1 VTDDWYSRLLATGLL
16 DVLAPYQPALVGVY
30 PLGIAPEGAPVEV
43 VCRAADLPAFARV
56 LQSTYGDHEE
66 LALYGGR
73 LDGEPAVFAEFALDG
88 LALEVS
94 AQGEHVHRRLG
105 AATLG
110 ISRALDEAGP
120 VTRARLAA
128 GVAGGSDWLDAAT
141 VQLNLS
147 RSALESLSTAN
158 PVLVAR
164 VMGVPRPGP
173 KAREYAIALTV
184 GIVADLL
191 IVAAGAARGSQD
203 YTGIMFLIEA
213 GILGVLFGARLA
225 VLASLLPLIAIG
237 LVIAASVAI
246 GSEACSPDCAQQ
258 AVDYVFVAVI
268 VGSAAGVTGLLR
280 DRYFPRA
287 A

>member
-30 PLGIAPEGAPVEV
+30 PLGIAPEGAPVEI

-56 LQSTYGDHEE
+56 LQSTYGDHEDF
-66 LALYGGR
+66 ALYGGR
-73 LDGEPAVFAEFALDG
+73 LDGEAAVFAEFALDD

-173 KAREYAIALTV
+173 KAREYAIAITV

-191 IVAAGAARGSQD
+191 IVSAGAARGSQD

-213 GILGVLFGARLA
+213 GILGVVFGARLA
-225 VLASLLPLIAIG
+225 VLASLVPLIAIG

-246 GSEACSPDCAQQ
+246 GSETCSPDCAQQ